1 VNALRDFNLSDTV
14 ARLMIESLPDRARR
28 RVREELDRKGVT
40 QPDIAGQLQ
49 WSQSKVAQKLTGRTP
64 WTLQE
69 LESLCFV
76 AGLSP
81 IEAIRDQGLEFCTD
95 MTPTEFRLFE
105 RLRQLTP
112 SQLDA
117 VIVLIDVASN
127 TRAQERRA
135 AAPRPKRGPR
145 NR

>member
-1 VNALRDFNLSDTV
+1 
-14 ARLMIESLPDRARR
+14 
-28 RVREELDRKGVT
+28 REELDRKGVT

>member
-1 VNALRDFNLSDTV
+1 
-14 ARLMIESLPDRARR
+14 MIESLPDRARR

>member
-1 VNALRDFNLSDTV
+1 
-14 ARLMIESLPDRARR
+14 MIETLPDRARR
-28 RVREELDRKGVT
+28 RVREELDRRGVT

-64 WTLQE
+64 WTLHE
-69 LESLCFV
+69 LEALCFV

-81 IEAIRDQGLEFCTD
+81 LEAIRDQGLEFCTE

-112 SQLDA
+112 VQLDA
-117 VIVLIDVASN
+117 IMTVLDVVGN
-127 TRAQERRA
+127 TRLQERRA
-135 AAPRPKRGPR
+135 AAPKPKRGPR
-145 NR
+145 PR

>member
-1 VNALRDFNLSDTV
+1 
-14 ARLMIESLPDRARR
+14 MIETLPDRARR
-28 RVREELDRKGVT
+28 RVREELDRRGVT
-40 QPDIAGQLQ
+40 QPDIAGQLR

-69 LESLCFV
+69 LEGLCFV

-112 SQLDA
+112 VQLDA
-117 VIVLIDVASN
+117 IMTVLDVVGN
-127 TRAQERRA
+127 TRQQERRA
-135 AAPRPKRGPR
+135 APPKPKRGPR
-145 NR
+145 PR